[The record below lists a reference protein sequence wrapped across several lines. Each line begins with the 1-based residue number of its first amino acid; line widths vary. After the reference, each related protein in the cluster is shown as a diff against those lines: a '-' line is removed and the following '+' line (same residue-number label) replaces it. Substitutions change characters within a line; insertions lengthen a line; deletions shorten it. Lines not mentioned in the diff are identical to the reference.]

1 MTSLC
6 SSFGSTLFSMPYKFP
21 VLFTLLFD
29 INFHVL
35 ALLVIALSS
44 LYIPPIEERAITNS
58 AKTWKL
64 ISKSKVKRTGCM
76 YQQGHSSGVCLSR
89 MHSKVKDPVDIDI
102 TNRNPRRMT
111 ITFGDLVDTCTILV
125 MAVSI
130 SPSIVHHMRILINI
144 LIRIL
149 I

>member
-64 ISKSKVKRTGCM
+64 ISKSKVKRTGQM
-76 YQQGHSSGVCLSR
+76 
-89 MHSKVKDPVDIDI
+89 MHGND
-102 TNRNPRRMT
+102 RRVWN
-111 ITFGDLVDTCTILV
+111 DKRQ
-125 MAVSI
+125 
-130 SPSIVHHMRILINI
+130 HRIPLMGRT
-144 LIRIL
+144 LYF
-149 I
+149 